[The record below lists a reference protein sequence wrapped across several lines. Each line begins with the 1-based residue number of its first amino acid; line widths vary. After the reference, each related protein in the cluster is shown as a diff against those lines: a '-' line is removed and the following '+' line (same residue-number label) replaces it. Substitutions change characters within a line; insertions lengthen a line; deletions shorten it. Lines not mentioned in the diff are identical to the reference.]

1 MLLAKELA
9 KDKSIDL
16 HLCTIYGGGK
26 LELEI
31 QGIPHTC
38 LNKKGHGDFGF
49 LLRYYKLIKAF
60 NPNCIYAFMPEMNL
74 FSLICGKLYK
84 KSVKLFLDSVL
95 AQLMLASFPL
105 RPSCIFTRKNS

>member
-1 MLLAKELA
+1 MESKTQTKPFKILLAIRSLDFGGAERQWVLLAKELA

-49 LLRYYKLIKAF
+49 LFALLQAY
-60 NPNCIYAFMPEMNL
+60 
-74 FSLICGKLYK
+74 
-84 KSVKLFLDSVL
+84 
-95 AQLMLASFPL
+95 
-105 RPSCIFTRKNS
+105 